1 LFDEILNNGFDALH
15 FIGGFSEHIRNLL
28 VCKHPDTVKL
38 LEVSQS
44 VAVKFNEQAKACN
57 VALMLNALNI
67 LNKCELDYKASKN
80 ARLHVELCLMKLS
93 HIQSYINLQNSGV
106 DLKKK

>member
-1 LFDEILNNGFDALH
+1 M
-15 FIGGFSEHIRNLL
+15 

-44 VAVKFNEQAKACN
+44 VAIKFVEQAKACN
-57 VALMLNALNI
+57 LALMLNALNI
-67 LNKCELDYKASKN
+67 LNKCELDYKTSKN